1 MGPDSIEGV
10 DERRDEARAEIEVQV
25 DGDHP
30 APAEGLCEGGDGGHS
45 GGIDD
50 DGMDEVGI
58 LGQGYWGTCY
68 QEVLGFFLFSR
79 GDNGP
84 RRSNLIEED
93 DDLKQNKQIKLEQ
106 INRLYSRLVH

>member
-1 MGPDSIEGV
+1 MPGFGHPWQKRVLRPDKGMGPDSIEGV

-58 LGQGYWGTCY
+58 LGQGY
-68 QEVLGFFLFSR
+68 
-79 GDNGP
+79 
-84 RRSNLIEED
+84 
-93 DDLKQNKQIKLEQ
+93 
-106 INRLYSRLVH
+106 